1 MPTEPD
7 PEIKIIENDEI
18 LNDLI
23 VHASLAWHSNPQFKI

>member
-1 MPTEPD
+1 MSAARRAMPTEPD

-23 VHASLAWHSNPQFKI
+23 VHASLA